1 MHWPNNL
8 LSPVLA
14 VLTACVSPAAV
25 MGADKPPALKPAVT
39 DTAPINSASNPPM
52 VTQNPDGTITVQKEP
67 SKGAAKKDVKVKTG
81 LVIPAQVVV
90 STIPTPEKK

>member
-1 MHWPNNL
+1 
-8 LSPVLA
+8 
-14 VLTACVSPAAV
+14 
-25 MGADKPPALKPAVT
+25 
-39 DTAPINSASNPPM
+39 M